1 MASLTR
7 SARVLISQQS
17 RSVVAA
23 GAQQLRFASTTA
35 TNTAAALDNDNNK
48 KKKKKDSSSKDS
60 NNDSDSIILAP
71 QQEYVTG
78 MSRLREHY
86 AHTVQ
91 EDLLVLTYNHSF
103 KPKAKVP
110 EGVTVELKGNK
121 HIKPSS
127 KASSVKRIPELV
139 KIDVHCM
146 MKEALVSK
154 FNLLSGF
161 MAIQSITGEMPEI
174 IIAKKGVHPW
184 KLRAG
189 NPIGCKVTLKGDKMY
204 QFLDKIVE
212 VVLPRL
218 KEWPG
223 LPESAG
229 DATGNIGM
237 GFPPSAMSLFPE
249 IENNFDMFPRMTG
262 FDVTFTT
269 TAETNLDA
277 RLLLSGFN
285 VPFQQKIRTPPGVK
299 TTAPAAAAA
308 AAAAAGSIDAAAGS
322 A

>member
-7 SARVLISQQS
+7 STRVLMGMSQQPLRGS
-17 RSVVAA
+17 LIAA
-23 GAQQLRFASTTA
+23 TNQQIRLASTVKKGASA
-35 TNTAAALDNDNNK
+35 TTTTNNNK
-48 KKKKKDSSSKDS
+48 DDSS
-60 NNDSDSIILAP
+60 ILL
-71 QQEYVTG
+71 EHKGEFNTG
-78 MSRLREHY
+78 VSRLREHY
-86 AHTVQ
+86 RHTVQ
-91 EDLLVLTYNHSF
+91 DDLMVLTYNHSF
-103 KPKAKVP
+103 KPKAKIP
-110 EGVTVELKGNK
+110 EGVRVELKGNK
-121 HIKPSS
+121 HIKPAP
-127 KASSVKRIPELV
+127 KAPSPRHIPELV

-154 FNLLSGF
+154 YNLLSGF

-174 IIAKKGVHPW
+174 INSKKGVHPW

-204 QFLDKIVE
+204 QFLDKLVE
-212 VVLPRL
+212 VVLPRM

-269 TAETNLDA
+269 TANTNLEA

-285 VPFQQKIRTPPGVK
+285 MPFQHKDHSAPKPKDATP
-299 TTAPAAAAA
+299 
-308 AAAAAGSIDAAAGS
+308 SIES
-322 A
+322 ASA

>member
-1 MASLTR
+1 MATIAR
-7 SARVLISQQS
+7 SARTWISL
-17 RSVVAA
+17 RGSVVPAT
-23 GAQQLRFASTTA
+23 QQIRLAST
-35 TNTAAALDNDNNK
+35 AAK
-48 KKKKKDSSSKDS
+48 KVVSSK
-60 NNDSDSIILAP
+60 NKEESDNTIILEP
-71 QQEYVTG
+71 KQEYTTG
-78 MSRLREHY
+78 VSRLREHY
-86 AHTVQ
+86 RGTVQ
-91 EDLLVLTYNHSF
+91 DDLMVLTYNHAF

-110 EGVTVELKGNK
+110 EGVRVELKGNK
-121 HIKPSS
+121 HVKPAPRAPSP
-127 KASSVKRIPELV
+127 REIPELV

-154 FNLLSGF
+154 YNLLSGF

-174 IIAKKGVHPW
+174 INSKKGVHPW

-204 QFLDKIVE
+204 QFLDKLVE
-212 VVLPRL
+212 VVLPRM

-269 TAETNLDA
+269 TANTNLEA

-285 VPFQQKIRTPPGVK
+285 MPFQQKIRS
-299 TTAPAAAAA
+299 APVAKVAAVSP
-308 AAAAAGSIDAAAGS
+308 SIDS
-322 A
+322 ASSA

>member
-1 MASLTR
+1 MASLSRSTRALLSQSFRR
-7 SARVLISQQS
+7 SAVATSQHI
-17 RSVVAA
+17 
-23 GAQQLRFASTTA
+23 RFVSTA
-35 TNTAAALDNDNNK
+35 TNKGATNK
-48 KKKKKDSSSKDS
+48 SSKKESDDS
-60 NNDSDSIILAP
+60 VILEP
-71 QQEYVTG
+71 KQEYATG
-78 MSRLREHY
+78 ISRLREHY
-86 AHTVQ
+86 RSTVQ
-91 EDLLVLTYNHSF
+91 DDLMILTYSHSF

-110 EGVTVELKGNK
+110 EGVRVELKGKK
-121 HIKPSS
+121 HIKPAP
-127 KASSVKRIPELV
+127 KAPAPNRVPELV
-139 KIDVHCM
+139 KIDIHCM
-146 MKEALVSK
+146 MKEALTSK
-154 FNLLSGF
+154 YNLLSGF

-174 IIAKKGVHPW
+174 IHSKKGVHPW

-204 QFLDKIVE
+204 QFLDKLVE
-212 VVLPRL
+212 VVLPRM

-237 GFPPSAMSLFPE
+237 GFPPSALSLFPE

-269 TAETNLDA
+269 TANTDLEA

-285 VPFQQKIRTPPGVK
+285 MPFQQKIRSAPVSK
-299 TTAPAAAAA
+299 ASTAGASS
-308 AAAAAGSIDAAAGS
+308 SIDAVAS

>member
-7 SARVLISQQS
+7 STRILLGMSAQPLRGSLINNQI
-17 RSVVAA
+17 R
-23 GAQQLRFASTTA
+23 LASTTA
-35 TNTAAALDNDNNK
+35 TTATKKGAATKETKQD
-48 KKKKKDSSSKDS
+48 
-60 NNDSDSIILAP
+60 DSILLEP
-71 QQEYVTG
+71 KGEFTTG
-78 MSRLREHY
+78 VSRLREHY
-86 AHTVQ
+86 RNTVQ
-91 EDLLVLTYNHSF
+91 DDLMVLTYSHTF

-110 EGVTVELKGNK
+110 EGVRVELKGNK
-121 HIKPSS
+121 HIKPAPKAPSS
-127 KASSVKRIPELV
+127 RHIPELV

-154 FNLLSGF
+154 YNLLSGF

-174 IIAKKGVHPW
+174 INSKKGVHPW

-204 QFLDKIVE
+204 QFLDKLVE
-212 VVLPRL
+212 VVLPRM

-237 GFPPSAMSLFPE
+237 GFAPSALSLFPE

-269 TAETNLDA
+269 TANTNLEA

-285 VPFQQKIRTPPGVK
+285 MPFQVK
-299 TTAPAAAAA
+299 DRSAPKAK
-308 AAAAAGSIDAAAGS
+308 DAAAPSIES
-322 A
+322 ASA

>member
-7 SARVLISQQS
+7 STRVLLGMSQQP
-17 RSVVAA
+17 
-23 GAQQLRFASTTA
+23 LRGSLINNQIRLASTTA
-35 TNTAAALDNDNNK
+35 ATATK
-48 KKKKKDSSSKDS
+48 KGASTKESKQD
-60 NNDSDSIILAP
+60 DSILL
-71 QQEYVTG
+71 EHKGDFTTG
-78 MSRLREHY
+78 VSRLREHY
-86 AHTVQ
+86 RNTVQ
-91 EDLLVLTYNHSF
+91 DDLMVLTYNHTF
-103 KPKAKVP
+103 KPKAKIP
-110 EGVTVELKGNK
+110 EGVRVELKGNR
-121 HIKPSS
+121 HIKPAPKAPSS
-127 KASSVKRIPELV
+127 RHIPELV

-154 FNLLSGF
+154 YNLLSGF

-174 IIAKKGVHPW
+174 INSKKGVHPW

-204 QFLDKIVE
+204 QFLDKLVE
-212 VVLPRL
+212 VVLPRM

-237 GFPPSAMSLFPE
+237 GFAPSALSLFPE

-269 TAETNLDA
+269 TANTNLEA

-285 VPFQQKIRTPPGVK
+285 MPFQVK
-299 TTAPAAAAA
+299 DHSAPKAKEAAAP
-308 AAAAAGSIDAAAGS
+308 SIES
-322 A
+322 ASA

>member
-1 MASLTR
+1 MAAVTR
-7 SARVLISQQS
+7 SARSLISHSGLHQS
-17 RSVVAA
+17 LKGSLSVAISHQVR
-23 GAQQLRFASTTA
+23 LASTE
-35 TNTAAALDNDNNK
+35 AAKKGSSSISKSKGNDNAV
-48 KKKKKDSSSKDS
+48 
-60 NNDSDSIILAP
+60 ILGP
-71 QQEYVTG
+71 QQEYITG
-78 MSRLREHY
+78 VSRLREHY
-86 AHTVQ
+86 RGTVQ
-91 EDLLVLTYNHSF
+91 DDLMVLTYNHSF
-103 KPKAKVP
+103 KPKAKIP
-110 EGVTVELKGNK
+110 EGVRVELKGNK
-121 HIKPSS
+121 HIKPAPNAPSP
-127 KASSVKRIPELV
+127 RHIPELV

-174 IIAKKGVHPW
+174 IHSKKGVHPW

-204 QFLDKIVE
+204 QFLDKLVE
-212 VVLPRL
+212 VVLPRM

-249 IENNFDMFPRMTG
+249 IESNFDMFPRMTG

-269 TAETNLDA
+269 TAKTNLDA

-285 VPFQQKIRTPPGVK
+285 MPFQQKIRSPPVAK
-299 TTAPAAAAA
+299 TGTSAAAASPS
-308 AAAAAGSIDAAAGS
+308 SIDAGS
-322 A
+322 SA

>member
-7 SARVLISQQS
+7 STRVL
-17 RSVVAA
+17 V
-23 GAQQLRFASTTA
+23 GMAQQPLRGALINNQIRFASTAVA
-35 TNTAAALDNDNNK
+35 TKKGASVTSTKSNK
-48 KKKKKDSSSKDS
+48 ED
-60 NNDSDSIILAP
+60 DSILL
-71 QQEYVTG
+71 EHKGDFTTG
-78 MSRLREHY
+78 VSRLREHY
-86 AHTVQ
+86 RNTVQ
-91 EDLLVLTYNHSF
+91 DDLMVLTYAHSF
-103 KPKAKVP
+103 KPKATIP
-110 EGVTVELKGNK
+110 EGVRVELKGNK
-121 HIKPSS
+121 HIKPAPKAPSS
-127 KASSVKRIPELV
+127 RRIPELV

-154 FNLLSGF
+154 YNLLSGF

-174 IIAKKGVHPW
+174 INSKKGVHPW

-204 QFLDKIVE
+204 QFLDKLVE
-212 VVLPRL
+212 VVLPRM

-237 GFPPSAMSLFPE
+237 GFPPSALSLFPE

-269 TAETNLDA
+269 TANTNLDA

-285 VPFQQKIRTPPGVK
+285 MPFQHKDRS
-299 TTAPAAAAA
+299 APKAKAIAAP
-308 AAAAAGSIDAAAGS
+308 SIES
-322 A
+322 ASA

>member
-1 MASLTR
+1 MATLTR
-7 SARVLISQQS
+7 SARTLISVRGSVAPAFQQI
-17 RSVVAA
+17 RLAT
-23 GAQQLRFASTTA
+23 TTA
-35 TNTAAALDNDNNK
+35 K
-48 KKKKKDSSSKDS
+48 KGANSKDS
-60 NNDSDSIILAP
+60 KESDNRVILATKE
-71 QQEYVTG
+71 EYTTG
-78 MSRLREHY
+78 INRLREHY
-86 AHTVQ
+86 RGTVQ
-91 EDLLVLTYNHSF
+91 DDLMILNYSHTY
-103 KPKAKVP
+103 KPKPKIP
-110 EGVTVELKGNK
+110 EGVRVELKGNK
-121 HIKPSS
+121 HIKPAP
-127 KASSVKRIPELV
+127 KAPSPRHIPELV

-174 IIAKKGVHPW
+174 INSKKGVHPW

-204 QFLDKIVE
+204 QFLDKLVE
-212 VVLPRL
+212 IVLPRM

-237 GFPPSAMSLFPE
+237 GFPPSALSLFPE

-269 TAETNLDA
+269 TASTNLEA

-285 VPFQQKIRTPPGVK
+285 MPFQQKNRS
-299 TTAPAAAAA
+299 APVAKAAATSSP
-308 AAAAAGSIDAAAGS
+308 SIDSKAS

>member
-7 SARVLISQQS
+7 SARHLLASTPIKAPLATCS
-17 RSVVAA
+17 
-23 GAQQLRFASTTA
+23 RFASTSTKK
-35 TNTAAALDNDNNK
+35 AA
-48 KKKKKDSSSKDS
+48 SSKES
-60 NNDSDSIILAP
+60 NYTVVLQP
-71 QQEYVTG
+71 KQEYTTG
-78 MSRLREHY
+78 LTRLREHY
-86 AHTVQ
+86 QGTVQ
-91 EDLLVLTYNHSF
+91 EDLMVLTYNHTF
-103 KPKAKVP
+103 KPKAKIP
-110 EGVTVELKGNK
+110 EGVRVELKGNR
-121 HIKPSS
+121 HIKPAP
-127 KASSVKRIPELV
+127 KAPAANRVPELV

-146 MKEALVSK
+146 MKEALTSK

-161 MAIQSITGEMPEI
+161 MAIQSITGEMPELI
-174 IIAKKGVHPW
+174 NSKKGVHPW

-204 QFLDKIVE
+204 QFMDKLVE
-212 VVLPRL
+212 VVLPRM

-237 GFPPSAMSLFPE
+237 GFPPSALSLFPE

-269 TAETNLDA
+269 TAATNLEA

-285 VPFQQKIRTPPGVK
+285 MPFQVKNRAPPVPK
-299 TTAPAAAAA
+299 AAAP
-308 AAAAAGSIDAAAGS
+308 SIESTPS